1 MTTALGLTE
10 MKDKTKLK
18 EIIWICLTIAVI
30 TGIGSW
36 LLYADQK
43 REGTFGEDYI
53 YTEADPSAVRSV
65 PTPSPEPTAEPVAEE
80 NKVELNTATKEE
92 LMTLPGVG
100 EGLADR
106 IIAQREKMPYKQPR
120 DLKKVSGIGDKKFKK
135 IYPYIYVQES
145 SAAE

>member
-1 MTTALGLTE
+1 
-10 MKDKTKLK
+10 MKDKAKLK
-18 EIIWICLTIAVI
+18 EILLVALTIALI
-30 TGIGSW
+30 TGVGSW

-43 REGTFGEDYI
+43 HEGTFGEDYLFV
-53 YTEADPSAVRSV
+53 EADPAAVRSV
-65 PTPSPEPTAEPVAEE
+65 PTPTPEPTAEVVPES
-80 NKVELNTATKEE
+80 NMVELNTATREE

-106 IIAQREKMPYKQPR
+106 IIAQREKAPYKQPR

-145 SAAE
+145 GTAE